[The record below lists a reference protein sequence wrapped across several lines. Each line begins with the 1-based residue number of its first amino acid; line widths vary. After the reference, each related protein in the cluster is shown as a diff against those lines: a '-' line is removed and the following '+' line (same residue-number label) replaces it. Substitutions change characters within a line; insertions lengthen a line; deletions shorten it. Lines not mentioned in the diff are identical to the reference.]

1 MEASLAAEDVASPG
15 LWEVDVSP
23 SPERRG
29 AGQSG
34 THAMERAYLLGDLKE
49 KQLEE

>member
-1 MEASLAAEDVASPG
+1 MAAEDAASPG
-15 LWEVDVSP
+15 LWEVAVSP

-34 THAMERAYLLGDLKE
+34 THAMESAYLLGDLKE